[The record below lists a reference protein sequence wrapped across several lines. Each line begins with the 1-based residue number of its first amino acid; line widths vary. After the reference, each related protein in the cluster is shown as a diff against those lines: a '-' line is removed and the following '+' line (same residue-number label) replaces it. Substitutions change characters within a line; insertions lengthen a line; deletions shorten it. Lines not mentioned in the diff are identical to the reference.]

1 MKLWWGDVVFVLRKQ
16 LNEENFNFQFLNV
29 IVVDFSF
36 DTDVILSPIHT
47 ILVIEVCLRKNE
59 RLSQSGRQADRQR
72 DRRQTHA
79 VWLIDLWL
87 LNFSLFFCLD
97 WMVTVITV
105 SLPCLVTQSKLFS
118 YIYQNTSQS
127 GRQLSQ
133 ITVCRYVTYAIALRK
148 MLKINMVNDHV
159 ANRVLY
165 WCVLFKV
172 YIIRCCES
180 QWDFGSWPLHVLH
193 TSTAAGL

>member
-36 DTDVILSPIHT
+36 DTDVILGPIHT
-47 ILVIEVCLRKNE
+47 ILVMEVCLRKNE
-59 RLSQSGRQADRQR
+59 RLYQSGRQADRQQTER
-72 DRRQTHA
+72 EIERQTTDKETDRETDRQTHA
-79 VWLIDLWL
+79 VWLISLWL
-87 LNFSLFFCLD
+87 INFCLLFCLD

-133 ITVCRYVTYAIALRK
+133 ITVCRYVTYAVALRK
-148 MLKINMVNDHV
+148 MLKINM
-159 ANRVLY
+159 
-165 WCVLFKV
+165 
-172 YIIRCCES
+172 
-180 QWDFGSWPLHVLH
+180 G
-193 TSTAAGL
+193 